1 MKEIILAKNGE
12 IALKG
17 LNRRRFEEVLMRN
30 IKWRLRDFG
39 KIRVSCMQSTIYIDP
54 EEGEFYDFD
63 GAIEA
68 LRHVFG
74 IASISRAI
82 VLQKD
87 MDDILEHVCDYVEN
101 DLFDVRTFK
110 VEAKRSDKHF
120 PLKSPE
126 IAAQVGGKILSRFHK
141 LKVDVHNPDVTVMV
155 EIRDKGAYIHAGSI
169 PGPGG
174 MPVSSSGE
182 AMVLMSG
189 GIDSPVAAYMMA
201 KRGLML

>member
-1 MKEIILAKNGE
+1 
-12 IALKG
+12 
-17 LNRRRFEEVLMRN
+17 MRN

-101 DLFDVRTFK
+101 DLFDAKTFK

-126 IAAQVGGKILSRFHK
+126 IAAQVGGKILSNRY
-141 LKVDVHNPDVTVMV
+141 TY
-155 EIRDKGAYIHAGSI
+155 R
-169 PGPGG
+169 
-174 MPVSSSGE
+174 SGR
-182 AMVLMSG
+182 
-189 GIDSPVAAYMMA
+189 P
-201 KRGLML
+201 

>member
-1 MKEIILAKNGE
+1 MAAPGFRQKSGSAVCSRQYTST
-12 IALKG
+12 
-17 LNRRRFEEVLMRN
+17 RRRA
-30 IKWRLRDFG
+30 
-39 KIRVSCMQSTIYIDP
+39 S
-54 EEGEFYDFD
+54 FYDFD

-101 DLFDVRTFK
+101 DLFDAKTFK

-155 EIRDKGAYIHAGSI
+155 EIRDQGGVYPRGEHPRPPAGCR
-169 PGPGG
+169 
-174 MPVSSSGE
+174 
-182 AMVLMSG
+182 
-189 GIDSPVAAYMMA
+189 SPR
-201 KRGLML
+201 RGRRWC